1 MLLKTLRYFND
12 VALKKRK
19 LYKEKKKKT
28 IGSKQFSRCRL

>member
-19 LYKEKKKKT
+19 LYKGKKKKNHR
-28 IGSKQFSRCRL
+28 KQAVL